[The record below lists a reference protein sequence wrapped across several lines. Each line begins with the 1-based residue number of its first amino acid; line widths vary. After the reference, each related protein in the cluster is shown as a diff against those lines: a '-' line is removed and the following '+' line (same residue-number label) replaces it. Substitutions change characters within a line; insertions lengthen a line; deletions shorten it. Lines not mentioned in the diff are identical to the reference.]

1 MSHFSREQWKEYI
14 LSPHKYSAMEEH
26 LLTCDKCLDT
36 YLEVSS
42 EQEDHIFHE
51 DFTTNIMSTV
61 TKLDLYEKEVK
72 KQKWYETTI
81 FHYTLAASLT
91 IILVSGGFF
100 TSILNWTD
108 SIEEKPSFTE
118 RVLHDMYEKKQLI
131 EEENN

>member
-1 MSHFSREQWKEYI
+1 MNHFSRQQWKEYI
-14 LSPHKYSAMEEH
+14 ESPHHFSTMEEH
-26 LLTCDKCLDT
+26 LFSCDECLAT

-42 EQEDHIFHE
+42 EQEEHTFQE

-61 TKLDLYEKEVK
+61 SKLDLYEKEK
-72 KQKWYETTI
+72 PKQKWYETTI

-91 IILVSGGFF
+91 IMLVSGGFF
-100 TSILNWTD
+100 TTILDWTD

-118 RVLHDMYEKKQLI
+118 RVMHEMYNKKQLI